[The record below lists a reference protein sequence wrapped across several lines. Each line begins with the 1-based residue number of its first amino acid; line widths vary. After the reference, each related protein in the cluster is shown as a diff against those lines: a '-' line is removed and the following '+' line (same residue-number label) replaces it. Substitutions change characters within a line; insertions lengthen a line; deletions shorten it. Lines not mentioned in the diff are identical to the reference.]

1 MECLDEAP
9 DAVEVQPSTLYT
21 MQYIISSRVEK
32 LYTFAV
38 TEEVLT
44 ELERIVK
51 RYRNTYVEKEF
62 KSLEILETI
71 IGVE

>member
-9 DAVEVQPSTLYT
+9 DAVKVQSSTLYT

-38 TEEVLT
+38 TDKILA
-44 ELERIVK
+44 ELERVVK
-51 RYRNTYVEKEF
+51 KYRNVYVEKEF

-71 IGVE
+71 IGDG